1 MVHLQFA
8 WRRLALTSLW
18 SASLVM
24 ATALII
30 PALADTAEPSTPVRL
45 SQVDETDETIVQVA
59 SGNDA
64 FQTLVAAVQ
73 AADLV
78 DLLSSPG
85 PFTVFAPTDEAFAA
99 LPAGVLDALLLPE
112 NQDLLAS
119 VLAYHVVPDALMA
132 DQLETGGLDTLNGGL
147 AVQVTPDQVV
157 VNNAS
162 VILPDV
168 PASNGVIHAINRVLI
183 PIGLVEELQ
192 ARQPA
197 PAEPAA
203 PAAAPAPAATPAPQ
217 PVRGLW

>member
-1 MVHLQFA
+1 MVHSQLTWQ
-8 WRRLALTSLW
+8 RLALTSLW

-24 ATALII
+24 APVLIS
-30 PALADTAEPSTPVRL
+30 PALANTAAPSTSFRL
-45 SQVDETDETIVQVA
+45 AQVDEINETIVQVA
-59 SGNDA
+59 SGNEA
-64 FQTLVAAVQ
+64 FETLVAAVQ
-73 AADLV
+73 AADLA

-85 PFTVFAPTDEAFAA
+85 PFTVFAPTDDAFAA

-119 VLAYHVVPDALMA
+119 VLAYHVVPDELMA

-147 AVQVTPDQVV
+147 ALQVTPEQVV

-162 VILPDV
+162 VIMADV

-183 PIGLVEELQ
+183 PMGLVEELQ
-192 ARQPA
+192 ARQ
-197 PAEPAA
+197 AA
-203 PAAAPAPAATPAPQ
+203 PAATAAPAAMPEATPAPQ